1 MDELKQEF
9 LHPSADTKGS
19 GKEREKVIGR
29 RRLRVGESVL
39 RASETIPLLE
49 GKVKQFLPITFFK
62 IEKQGEELEAP

>member
-9 LHPSADTKGS
+9 LHRSADTKGS

-29 RRLRVGESVL
+29 RLRVSESVL
-39 RASETIPLLE
+39 RALETTPLLE

-62 IEKQGEELEAP
+62 IEK